1 MVVQRVVEWMIGSLP
16 GGAICSRLLAAADEG
31 AEKAEPWLK
40 RLDPVLRTKVVMSLT
55 GLLLL
60 GGLLIAIVMLWARH
74 TRRKLREPLPETRI
88 HEDDWYNKPLVPKPG
103 DEDADAS
110 A

>member
-1 MVVQRVVEWMIGSLP
+1 MAVQHVVDLMGSLA
-16 GGAICSRLLAAADEG
+16 GSAIWPILLAAADEG
-31 AEKAEPWLK
+31 ADKAEPWLK
-40 RLDPVLRTKVVMSLT
+40 RLDPVLRTKVIMTLT

-60 GGLLIAIVMLWARH
+60 GALLIAIAMLWARH
-74 TRRKLREPLPETRI
+74 TRRKIREPLPEARI
-88 HEDDWYNKPLVPKPG
+88 REDEWYNKPLVPKPS